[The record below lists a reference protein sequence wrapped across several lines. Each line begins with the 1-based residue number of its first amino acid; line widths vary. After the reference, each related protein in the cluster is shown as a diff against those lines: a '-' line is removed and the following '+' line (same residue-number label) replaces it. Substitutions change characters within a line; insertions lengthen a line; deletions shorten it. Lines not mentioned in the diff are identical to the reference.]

1 MREDCEEK
9 ENDQEEFIRF
19 KHMLV
24 CELNGKGIKNLQQ
37 QKKWVLETSLQMRLQ
52 PEVQEIS

>member
-1 MREDCEEK
+1 
-9 ENDQEEFIRF
+9 
-19 KHMLV
+19 MLV

-37 QKKWVLETSLQMRLQ
+37 QKKWVLDTTLHISQQ

>member
-1 MREDCEEK
+1 
-9 ENDQEEFIRF
+9 
-19 KHMLV
+19 MLV

-37 QKKWVLETSLQMRLQ
+37 QKKWVHETAFQMRQQ

>member
-1 MREDCEEK
+1 MREDRKEK

-37 QKKWVLETSLQMRLQ
+37 QKKWVLDTTLHMSQQ